1 MALRLLI
8 LHVEYY
14 NCNWQLVN
22 MSGIYEYAVVWI
34 ELLYVPGRGLLFGIL
49 VLNPPTHLLHNE
61 PGVTEADPLPS
72 VCVIRSCLGLL
83 IACVM

>member
-1 MALRLLI
+1 
-8 LHVEYY
+8 
-14 NCNWQLVN
+14 

-72 VCVIRSCLGLL
+72 VCYKISSRVTHSVCDVILPTSQTEPW
-83 IACVM
+83 APTY